1 MSEFVAL
8 TISLFSI
15 VNPFAALP
23 VYVGITGGMPDST
36 RRTLP
41 RSTAMAA
48 LIILAVAYFAGQGLL
63 AFFNIRIASLR
74 VAGGILIFGMAWS
87 MLQAR
92 VSGAKQ
98 TPEEAREATARTHVA
113 VVPLAMPLLA
123 GPGAISV
130 MILQATRGQ
139 GLGAHLSALAAALAV
154 CVSVWGILRAARPI
168 SGFLGQTGM
177 NVATRFMGLILAAIA
192 VEFIAAGLTDI
203 FPAWARA
210 IAP

>member
-8 TISLFSI
+8 TISVFSI

-48 LIILAVAYFAGQGLL
+48 FIILAVAYFAGQGLL

-139 GLGAHLSALAAALAV
+139 GLGAHLSALAAALVV
-154 CVSVWGILRAARPI
+154 CFSIWGILRAARPI

-210 IAP
+210 VTP